1 MSERREEQR
10 EWTEGRKGRHS
21 GLPPPSERAM
31 AKRWPPPRLS
41 LRPRSVDLI
50 SSSAADGDY
59 AVGAWVDVVEW
70 NRRCNPRRVS
80 ERGAREAELSRAK
93 PYPSERRRH
102 YIKRA
107 ALRAFILLAPIHSI
121 IRATTDEGAEG
132 RLGERPIRASHRIHC
147 ATFSLGRRRPSVG
160 QWRLESRPRPTDHWA
175 AAGRAVG
182 RRTD

>member
-1 MSERREEQR
+1 
-10 EWTEGRKGRHS
+10 
-21 GLPPPSERAM
+21 M

-59 AVGAWVDVVEW
+59 AVGAWIDVVEW

-147 ATFSLGRRRPSVG
+147 ARYFLPRSAASVRRSMEIGEPTA
-160 QWRLESRPRPTDHWA
+160 TDHSA
-175 AAGRAVG
+175 SAGRAVG